1 MRIRKIIL
9 LRTFKWNKILNNK
22 KTKKLMIKYV
32 NKYNN
37 RRKIIKLFTYYW
49 I

>member
-1 MRIRKIIL
+1 MTIRKIIL
-9 LRTFKWNKILNNK
+9 LKTFKWNKFLNNR
-22 KTKKLMIKYV
+22 KTKILMIKYV

-37 RRKIIKLFTYYW
+37 RRKIIKLYTYYW